1 MICFEDLDYLPWI
14 CQYAPSN
21 CGSPDINENS
31 TVIRSDYRIGNSIKY
46 KCAEGCRIDGLEQR
60 LCQSNGFWEGIAPKC
75 TFVDCGPL
83 NIIQHGS
90 VGYIRTD
97 FNASATYTCSRDY
110 TLVGNEQRFCL
121 GNGSWS
127 GMEPKCYYSH
137 CSQTLDIENGFVT
150 LTNRSINGIAT
161 YTCKLGFVLVGNSQQ
176 VCQLGGT
183 WSGVTPQCKCK

>member
-1 MICFEDLDYLPWI
+1 M
-14 CQYAPSN
+14 
-21 CGSPDINENS
+21 
-31 TVIRSDYRIGNSIKY
+31 IRSDYRIGNSIKY